1 MPAGMIQEFRA
12 ICKKHTKESPYVP
25 PLERG
30 PGSHPNRWKPRCF
43 VIRDLLRNPVFWQ
56 EVYELLP
63 KQADGLEVTSVTPQR
78 RSVQQEPLQFYLREL
93 RRLALQLM
101 ATAPKRVKARDRDYR
116 RLDELLSVLHLLEE
130 QLTVQ
135 CHYFLAHYQARLLK
149 HGNLQVVSII
159 VDHVL
164 PLRQYPTY
172 YTLYLFYLLY
182 AP

>member
-1 MPAGMIQEFRA
+1 MVNIGLHGIDLLVTRPRCQAPGLVPAGMIQEFRA

-101 ATAPKRVKARDRDYR
+101 ANCTLPPC
-116 RLDELLSVLHLLEE
+116 SVAVDQIRPRHQNVSRHE
-130 QLTVQ
+130 TVITGDGTSYSRY
-135 CHYFLAHYQARLLK
+135 CIFRK
-149 HGNLQVVSII
+149 SG
-159 VDHVL
+159 
-164 PLRQYPTY
+164 
-172 YTLYLFYLLY
+172 
-182 AP
+182 